1 MGLVNIIDH
10 IGYNGPII
18 LTFLTSLFL
27 RNKRKMLF
35 IYLVGSV
42 INVLINYL
50 LKMLIK
56 EPRPLED
63 NIDLEWINNRNGVD
77 KYGMPSGHAQ
87 MIFFSCSFLYY
98 VLNDVKLLLLFLLIS
113 INTIRQRYNYKNH
126 TFNQLFV
133 GSIVGSLVGY
143 LFYYIGTL
151 YLGDK

>member
-1 MGLVNIIDH
+1 MVLVNIIHH

-18 LTFLTSLFL
+18 LLFLSSVFL

-35 IYLVGSV
+35 IYWVGSF

-50 LKMLIK
+50 LKMIIK

-63 NIDLEWINNRNGVD
+63 NVDIEWINRNGID

-87 MIFFSCSFLYY
+87 MVFFSCSFLYY

-113 INTIRQRYNYKNH
+113 INTISQRYSYKNH
-126 TFNQLFV
+126 TFNQLII

-143 LFYYIGTL
+143 LFYCIGTL